1 MPHRCPHRQSGATL
15 IEVLAVVAVLGLSVG
30 AAALSLQPLETPLD
44 SGVRLVQGSLRQ
56 ARLNAIASTSAYR
69 VIPLT
74 ADRLTGQ
81 FADSCSATTWS
92 TDSSMAMNL
101 PQDVSFASTGWAV
114 CFSSRG
120 ISDGNVTIT
129 LDHDTAGQIGVE
141 VLVGGTTR
149 VQ

>member
-1 MPHRCPHRQSGATL
+1 LPHPCPHRQSGATL

-30 AAALSLQPLETPLD
+30 AAALRLQPLETPLD
-44 SGVRLVQGSLRQ
+44 SGVRLVQASLRQ
-56 ARLNAIASTSAYR
+56 ARLNAIASTSAYQ
-69 VIPLT
+69 VIPLS

-81 FADSCSATTWS
+81 FADSCSATSWS

-101 PQDVSFASTGWAV
+101 PQDVSFTSTSWAV
-114 CFSSRG
+114 CFSARG

-129 LDHDTAGQIGVE
+129 LDHDTAGQVGVE